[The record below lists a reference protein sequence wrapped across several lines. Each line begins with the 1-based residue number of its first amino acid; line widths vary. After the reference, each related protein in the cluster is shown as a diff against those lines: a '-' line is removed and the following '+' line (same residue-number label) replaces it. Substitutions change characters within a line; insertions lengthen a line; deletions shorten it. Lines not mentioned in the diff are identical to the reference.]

1 MKSKIA
7 IIYEGVK
14 AEQELFKNIEKNFFA
29 SNQEL
34 TIISLAADGN
44 IYMLW
49 ERLKKEHKGVDV
61 LKEMLEVFDNET
73 EYGKLYISY
82 PMVEAIKTVSL
93 QNKTYS
99 NFYIAIDESAEYK
112 KNVGNYLEFA
122 NYSKFTKEMWMILC
136 EASRKQAS
144 LIVTYKY
151 ISDYYEFIKTI
162 TQKKI
167 YAAQKELFIHQNKC
181 IAVLN
186 SIPLFLIEYFKIE
199 FWLEVT
205 KKMPEKPSQTFW

>member
-49 ERLKKEHKGVDV
+49 ERLKKDDFETDVISIIKEMHNTGCNDEIKNMKASEFAEIYLFFDFDVHNNNLKKEHKGVDV

-82 PMVEAIKTVSL
+82 LMVEAIKTVSL

-112 KNVGNYLEFA
+112 KIVGNYLEFA

-136 EASRKQAS
+136 EASRK
-144 LIVTYKY
+144 
-151 ISDYYEFIKTI
+151 EF
-162 TQKKI
+162 
-167 YAAQKELFIHQNKC
+167 H
-181 IAVLN
+181 
-186 SIPLFLIEYFKIE
+186 SIIFNRVF
-199 FWLEVT
+199 
-205 KKMPEKPSQTFW
+205 